1 MHLQCAETRQHTS
14 MHAHA
19 DCLHTRAV
27 NSLPF
32 LFSSSVL
39 HYIKLSHICVCLCVR
54 VCSTDQ
60 GRKKKWQ
67 RELVKQS
74 KYVEIVF
81 KSVFAIYFLFFL
93 PRYQGN

>member
-39 HYIKLSHICVCLCVR
+39 HYIICLTYVCVR

-81 KSVFAIYFLFFL
+81 KSVFAIYFFFFL